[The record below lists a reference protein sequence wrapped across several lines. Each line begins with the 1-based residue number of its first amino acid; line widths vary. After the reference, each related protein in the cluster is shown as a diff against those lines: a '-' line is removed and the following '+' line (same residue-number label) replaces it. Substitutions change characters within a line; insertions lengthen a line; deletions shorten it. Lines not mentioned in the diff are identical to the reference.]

1 MRSPSPVRVT
11 LLIGLLATCQGCT
24 YASDEADTVGLVAGR
39 PQTFELT
46 STSPA
51 AGASDVSPNSPIDLV
66 FSVPP
71 DSDTVNSAS
80 VRVFA
85 GLIETLG
92 YLHVDLLDRRIRFTP
107 TEPLRPRLRH
117 QVYVHRSLTGLN
129 GAQLVQTVVFNFTT
143 GQEDRLPPP
152 PPPAAVDPAAVQAV
166 WDRHCSSCH
175 SPPGAPDGVDLSS
188 PQTARLSLWGAP
200 SAHPGRLRVDPGSH
214 ASSYLMLKLLGVG
227 GFVGFPMPPADPTL
241 PRDAL
246 RRIASWIDEGAP

>member
-1 MRSPSPVRVT
+1 MRSPSAVRVT
-11 LLIGLLATCQGCT
+11 LLGLLATCQGCT
-24 YASDEADTVGLVAGR
+24 YASDEADTAGLIAGR
-39 PQTFELT
+39 PQTFELA

-71 DSDTVNSAS
+71 DSDTVNGAS

-92 YLHVDLLDRRIRFTP
+92 YLQVDLLDQRIRFTP
-107 TEPLRPRLRH
+107 PEPLRPRLRH
-117 QVYVHRSLTGLN
+117 QVYVHRSLAGLN
-129 GAQLVQTVVFNFTT
+129 GARLVQTIVFNFTT
-143 GQEDRLPPP
+143 GAEDRLPPP

-175 SPPGAPDGVDLSS
+175 RPPGAPDMVDLSS
-188 PQTARLSLWGAP
+188 PQAARLSLRGAP
-200 SAHPGRLRVDPGSH
+200 SAYAGRLRVDPGSH

-227 GFVGFPMPPADPTL
+227 GFLGFPMPPAGPTL
-241 PRDAL
+241 PRDTL
-246 RRIASWIDEGAP
+246 RQIASWIDEGAP